1 VKSPDYDSYYL
12 SLSRLSLLV
21 AGSKKIGES
30 GSGGNLMSMG
40 KKIAWVT
47 IIVVGM
53 LWIADEY
60 PSFRFR
66 GDGKFSGG
74 PVLGYSIRMHKI
86 PFYTPGEY
94 AFRFRG
100 VPSKEMNLL
109 LYAEGKSF
117 SNEAEITRI
126 ATNIEA
132 SLADQTGRVVC
143 EASGAP
149 LTGAGKRDDSNPKG
163 WVTMLS
169 PDEAAYWNG
178 NCLRMLLKPSDSY
191 TLTVRIQNI
200 DPNAPAIYLIP
211 TLEGGQPDM
220 I

>member
-1 VKSPDYDSYYL
+1 VVDI
-12 SLSRLSLLV
+12 R
-21 AGSKKIGES
+21 
-30 GSGGNLMSMG
+30 SGGYSMSVG
-40 KKIAWVT
+40 KKIVWITV
-47 IIVVGM
+47 IVVGM

-74 PVLGYSIRMHKI
+74 PVLGYSIRMRRI

-100 VPSKEMNLL
+100 APSEEMNLQ

-117 SNEAEITRI
+117 ANEAEITHI

-132 SLADQTGRVVC
+132 SLSDQTERIVC
-143 EASGAP
+143 EASGSP
-149 LTGAGKRDDSNPKG
+149 LTGAGKRDETNPKG

-178 NCLRMLLKPSDSY
+178 NCLRMSLKPSDSY
-191 TLTVRIQNI
+191 TLTIRIQNL
-200 DPNAPAIYLIP
+200 DPNAPKIYLIP
-211 TLEGGQPDM
+211 TLEGGQLDM
-220 I
+220 P